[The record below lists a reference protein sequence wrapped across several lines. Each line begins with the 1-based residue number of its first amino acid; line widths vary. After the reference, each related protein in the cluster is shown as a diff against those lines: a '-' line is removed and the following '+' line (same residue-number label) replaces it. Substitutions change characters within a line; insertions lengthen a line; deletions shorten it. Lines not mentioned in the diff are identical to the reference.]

1 MAGSGSKSESKV
13 APSLGQTAKL
23 RPFLA
28 PVLLTGMA
36 DITGPALLEVVANEI
51 ADRIN
56 AARGSD
62 RTLLKR
68 FDSAE
73 GGLKVHGIAYY
84 RESRPPWAP
93 ESTLTD
99 RVHELIAVAVKGRH
113 VAVCASE
120 APLRDWI
127 ATRLKSARTVP
138 IDTIER
144 AFVGSG
150 ATAMWLRG
158 VHTPTSSKPTA
169 KSLIGPALE
178 DALDPLGDQTFF
190 YSAVRTTVPIKQ
202 KNAKGDSAVGAA
214 PASARIW
221 LNRPGDW
228 ESFCYDLEK
237 VMDRAAA
244 PPKRTERYP
253 ALAQRLPDLAGVK
266 RANAIAVVPLELLS
280 DTDEQLRDLAQQWA
294 YGAEFDV
301 TRTNGP
307 SLEADVTMEGTKIG
321 RVALDVTFSE
331 RVKIE
336 ARWLTAPSAAAA
348 RQAEFVGVVVER
360 DWLKIYYQGGITVA
374 GKNAYRTAW
383 RDQPFDWTFVDLT
396 GYEVK
401 EEKPTLHG
409 GMDLSQCIGT
419 TKADGTLDNSLFGF
433 VVRQAFNT
441 GWLASDDGSMELAD
455 FIHVDPATRT
465 VTLIHAKAS
474 KSKAAARRA
483 SVSQYEVVVGQAVKN
498 LRHLDRMVL
507 AERLEAGKDKKIA
520 RAVWHDGTR
529 MNDRSGLIAAVGA
542 LGEGYTR
549 RVIVF
554 QPQLTQREWNACAG
568 PQRSATGDRLIR
580 VRQLDTLM
588 LSARLSARA
597 VGGDLIGWADGSP

>member
-1 MAGSGSKSESKV
+1 M
-13 APSLGQTAKL
+13 TA
-23 RPFLA
+23 
-28 PVLLTGMA
+28 A
-36 DITGPALLEVVANEI
+36 DNVDDAALLKVVANEI
-51 ADRIN
+51 AGRIE
-56 AARGSD
+56 AAGGD
-62 RTLLKR
+62 RTIVDR
-68 FDSAE
+68 FDSTE
-73 GGLKVHGIAYY
+73 GGLQLQGIAY
-84 RESRPPWAP
+84 RRDSRPAWAP

-99 RVHELIAVAVKGRH
+99 RVHEFVAVAIKGRH

-120 APLRDWI
+120 SVLRDWV
-127 ATRLKSARTVP
+127 ATRLKSARAVP
-138 IDTIER
+138 VDTIER
-144 AFVGSG
+144 AFVGTG

-169 KSLIGPALE
+169 KSLLGPALE

-202 KNAKGDSAVGAA
+202 KDAKRDSAVGAS
-214 PASARIW
+214 PANARVW
-221 LNRPGDW
+221 LNRPEDW
-228 ESFCYDLEK
+228 DSFCHDLE
-237 VMDRAAA
+237 VVIDRTAA
-244 PPKRTERYP
+244 PPKRVKRYP
-253 ALAQRLPDLAGVK
+253 ALAQHLSDLASVK
-266 RANAIAVVPLELLS
+266 KAYAIAVVPLELLS
-280 DTDEQLRDLAQQWA
+280 DTDEGLRDLAQQWA

-301 TRTNGP
+301 SGTNGP
-307 SLEADVTMEGTKIG
+307 SLEADVRMEGVAIG
-321 RVALDVTFSE
+321 RVALDVTFSD
-331 RVKIE
+331 RIKIE
-336 ARWLTAPSAAAA
+336 ARWLPGPAGDPA
-348 RQAEFVGVVVER
+348 RRAEFLERVVEA
-360 DWLKIYYQGGITVA
+360 DWLKIYYEGGITVA
-374 GKNAYRTAW
+374 GNNAYRTAW

-401 EEKPTLHG
+401 EEKPALHG
-409 GMDLSQCIGT
+409 GLDLSQCIGT
-419 TKADGTLDNSLFGF
+419 PKADGTLDNSLFGF

-455 FIHVDPATRT
+455 FIHIDPATRT

-498 LRHLDRMVL
+498 LRHLDRIVL
-507 AERLEAGKDKKIA
+507 ADRLEAGKDKKIA
-520 RAVWHDGTR
+520 RAVWHDGNR
-529 MNDRSGLIAAVGA
+529 VADRSGIIAAVKG
-542 LGEGYTR
+542 LGEGYQK

-568 PQRSATGDRLIR
+568 PQRTATGDRLIR